1 MVEIRIVY
9 EGSLRTSAEHG
20 PSQRKLQ
27 TDAPVDNQGKGESF
41 SPTDLAATALG
52 ACMMTIM
59 GIVAD
64 KDGLPLEGTRV
75 RVTKHMVA
83 DPNRRIGKIEVD
95 LALPA
100 GLSDKDQRRLEE
112 AAKACPVAKSIHPDI
127 EVPIQFRW
135 GEL

>member
-1 MVEIRIVY
+1 MVEIKIVY
-9 EGSLRTSAEHG
+9 EGSLRTTAEHG
-20 PSQRKLQ
+20 PSLRNLQ

-59 GIVAD
+59 GILAD
-64 KDGLPLEGTRV
+64 KDDIPLQGTRV

-83 DPNRRIGKIEVD
+83 DPLRRIGKIEVD

-100 GLSDKDQRRLEE
+100 GISDKDQRRLEQ
-112 AAKACPVAKSIHPDI
+112 AARSCPVQQSLHPDI
-127 EVPIQFRW
+127 EVPIHFGW

>member
-20 PSQRKLQ
+20 PSLRSLQ
-27 TDAPVDNQGKGESF
+27 TDAPVDNHGRGESF

-59 GIVAD
+59 GIVAA
-64 KDGLPLEGTRV
+64 KDGLALEGSRV

-83 DPNRRIGKIEVD
+83 DPHRRIGKIEVD
-95 LALPA
+95 LSLPG
-100 GLSDKDQRRLEE
+100 GLSEKDRSRLEE
-112 AAKACPVAKSIHPDI
+112 AAKSCPVQKSLHPDI
-127 EVPIQFRW
+127 EVPVRFGW